1 MSCGHRASKK
11 AVQNGKDR
19 ATKANA
25 ADDFHHVCMSMS
37 ASTGEYGL
45 CTGTDCVLSY
55 VVRRSTGCERVVY
68 G

>member
-37 ASTGEYGL
+37 ASTVCVRVRIVCVILRGTEEYGL
-45 CTGTDCVLSY
+45 
-55 VVRRSTGCERVVY
+55 
-68 G
+68 

>member
-45 CTGTDCVLSY
+45 CTGTDCVCY
-55 VVRRSTGCERVVY
+55 PTWYGGVRVVPNP
-68 G
+68 